1 MQHYLHDIVTQL
13 NRIIPHTLPRTIH
26 SSIVDEL
33 IQALYVYYN
42 ALVQN
47 EFVKQNQKGAW
58 QFFFEVKILMALF
71 VGRDQKQANDTM
83 QSLVTQFKTMIDP
96 FDFDVFYQHVNNNIK
111 KNVMRMQHGLGCLIP
126 NLEQLSGIAGQQA
139 GVNSHDKD
147 PNILT
152 LSSTANT
159 VAWFPLLPI
168 MSIQSAS
175 EGTAMIA
182 VVKSEVEKVKSFLY
196 LLFLVNYNTIIIVI
210 F

>member
-13 NRIIPHTLPRTIH
+13 NRIIPHTLPRCIH
-26 SSIVDEL
+26 SAIVDQLVQKLFE
-33 IQALYVYYN
+33 YYN
-42 ALVQN
+42 ALAES

-83 QSLVTQFKTMIDP
+83 QSLVARFKTLIDP

-152 LSSTANT
+152 LSSTANS

-168 MSIQSAS
+168 MSSQSAGDNNALIS
-175 EGTAMIA
+175 
-182 VVKSEVEKVKSFLY
+182 VVKSEVEKVITIFL
-196 LLFLVNYNTIIIVI
+196 LI
-210 F
+210 